1 MRVQNLILSLTLV
14 AGSMATEADLLTR
27 ARGIF
32 KPIPLD
38 QAELMKLIDNPKN
51 PITPEKV
58 DLGKKLYFDTRLSKS
73 NLISCNTCH
82 NLSLGGV
89 DGVGAAIGHK
99 WMANPHHLNSPTVYN
114 SVFNFKQFWDGRAAD
129 LEEQAMGPI
138 VAEPEMAATEMM
150 VTHRIKASPEYVE
163 EFAKVF
169 GDEEISLT
177 TIGKAI
183 GAFER
188 TLVTRA
194 PFDEYL
200 EGNQSAL
207 NEQETRGLK
216 LFMDKGCITCHSG
229 VGVGGTMFQKF
240 PLMGKYKYENVGDFK
255 GNENGLIK
263 VPILRN
269 ITQTAPYLHNGAV
282 WTLEEA
288 VEIMAENQLGIKLS
302 AEEVADIVAFM
313 GSLEGEKP
321 KIELP
326 ILPNWGP
333 KTIRPNVN

>member
-1 MRVQNLILSLTLV
+1 
-14 AGSMATEADLLTR
+14 
-27 ARGIF
+27 
-32 KPIPLD
+32 
-38 QAELMKLIDNPKN
+38 MKLIDNPKN

-58 DLGKKLYFDTRLSKS
+58 ELGKKLYFDTRLSKS

-150 VTHRIKASPEYVE
+150 VAHRIKASPEYVA

-169 GDEEISLT
+169 GEEEINLT

-200 EGNQSAL
+200 EGKQSAL
-207 NEQETRGLK
+207 NEQQTRGLK

-240 PLMGKYKYENVGDFK
+240 PLMGKYKYDTVGDFK
-255 GNENGLIK
+255 GNENGLTK

-269 ITQTAPYLHNGAV
+269 ITQTAPYMHNGAV

-302 AEEVADIVAFM
+302 SEEVADIVAFM

-333 KTIRPNVN
+333 RTIRPNVN

>member
-27 ARGIF
+27 ARGVF

-150 VTHRIKASPEYVE
+150 VAHRIKASPEYVE

-255 GNENGLIK
+255 GNENGLTK